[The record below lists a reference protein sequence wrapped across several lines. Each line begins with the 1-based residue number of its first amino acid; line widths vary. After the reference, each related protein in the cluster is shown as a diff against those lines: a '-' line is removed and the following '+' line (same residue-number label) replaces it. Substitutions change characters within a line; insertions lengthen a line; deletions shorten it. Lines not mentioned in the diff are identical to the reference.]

1 MQNELTQR
9 KYTRVMNAVA
19 AGTTDQT
26 SASVNMGSAGGSG
39 GFTRVVF
46 TALFGTLTAN
56 QVTSMRAQ
64 GSLDDG
70 VVDAF
75 SDLEGTLV
83 GPMADDDDN
92 QIMILEINRPRDEHK
107 FIRVIIDRATAN
119 AVIDGVI
126 AEQSNSRQMPV
137 TQDATTVM
145 HAKTVAAPAEG
156 TP

>member
-46 TALFGTLTAN
+46 TALFGALTAN
-56 QVTSMRAQ
+56 QVTSMRGQ

-83 GPMADDDDN
+83 GPLLDADGN
-92 QIMILEINRPRDEHK
+92 KMLILEINRPRDEHK
-107 FIRVIIDRATAN
+107 YIRVIIDRATAN

-126 AEQSNSRQMPV
+126 AEQSNSRITPV
-137 TQDATTVM
+137 TQSTSVM